1 MKVIAEQARKEAP
14 TKQAAMRT
22 EPAGLQGG
30 INMALRMQKKPD
42 EAYTIIIGCGRLGA
56 NLANTLS
63 DESANVL
70 IIDKN
75 KDAFRKLAPSFGGL
89 SLTGDALDL
98 DVLQEVR
105 SVSEH
110 LCCCNKQRQCK
121 YHVGADCPRII
132 SCQARN
138 ASFMILKRNVFTVN
152 LISIPSA
159 PPFCPQ
165 RKSIKSCPR
174 RPRRKM
180 VFRRRINEN

>member
-1 MKVIAEQARKEAP
+1 
-14 TKQAAMRT
+14 MRT

-98 DVLQEVR
+98 DVLQEAQIGKASTFVAVTNSDNANIMSAQIARELFHVR
-105 SVSEH
+105 RVIARLYDPETQCVYREFNIDTICPAVLSAKEIDKILSETTTP
-110 LCCCNKQRQCK
+110 KDGFQEE
-121 YHVGADCPRII
+121 D
-132 SCQARN
+132 
-138 ASFMILKRNVFTVN
+138 
-152 LISIPSA
+152 
-159 PPFCPQ
+159 
-165 RKSIKSCPR
+165 
-174 RPRRKM
+174 
-180 VFRRRINEN
+180 